1 MLKRTEA
8 IQIGEVLRQAIEES
22 DMQSRLDEV
31 RAAAAWPAVGGSFI
45 ASQTGKPFV
54 EKGVL
59 TVSCRSAS
67 LRQELTM
74 QRSVLLRM
82 LNEAAKAPVL
92 RDIRF
97 IS

>member
-8 IQIGEVLRQAIEES
+8 IKIGDVLRQAIEES

-31 RAAAAWPAVGGSFI
+31 RAAAAWPAVVGDFI

-54 EKGVL
+54 ASGVL
-59 TVSCRSAS
+59 TVSCRSAA

-82 LNEAAKAPVL
+82 LNDAAGARAL
-92 RDIRF
+92 REIRF